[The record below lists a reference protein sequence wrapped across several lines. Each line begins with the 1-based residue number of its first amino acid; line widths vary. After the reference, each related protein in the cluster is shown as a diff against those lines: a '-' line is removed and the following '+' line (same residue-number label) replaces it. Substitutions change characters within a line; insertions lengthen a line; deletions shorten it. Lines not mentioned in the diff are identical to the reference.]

1 MTGATQSELCHTEH
15 FLDVERAFVA
25 DVRRPA
31 LFSGAAADAPGDDAG
46 ADDRR
51 QRRLHEQDESQDQ
64 DAHET
69 TLACRCAA
77 RKATKREPRP

>member
-1 MTGATQSELCHTEH
+1 
-15 FLDVERAFVA
+15 
-25 DVRRPA
+25 
-31 LFSGAAADAPGDDAG
+31 
-46 ADDRR
+46 
-51 QRRLHEQDESQDQ
+51 LHEQDESQDQ